1 LIAKET
7 LGRIDVDPR
16 LCLSLN
22 LGTKRKVVMLDN
34 DSDPCAEPLNN
45 LGHLSSAVG
54 HHVINA
60 FSAVVSSAEILRI
73 KMTSPKPID
82 PSALADMIINTA
94 LEAASVARRLI
105 DYTRPITNVGEELV
119 SLHQFVADYVAAEE
133 ASGASPGIIWTANLE
148 PVPPIRGQVVHL
160 GTMLSLLIDNARE
173 AMASSPTKTIAFST
187 SVDGR
192 GWVVLE
198 IRDSGQGMSA
208 DAMERAVEPFFTTK
222 SGHMG
227 VGLSIANG
235 IWRRHKGTFS
245 IRSVPQEG
253 TSLRLCVE
261 PTDA

>member
-1 LIAKET
+1 M
-7 LGRIDVDPR
+7 P
-16 LCLSLN
+16 
-22 LGTKRKVVMLDN
+22 DN

-105 DYTRPITNVGEELV
+105 DYTRPITNVGEDLV
-119 SLHQFVADYVAAEE
+119 SLHEFVAEFVAVEE
-133 ASGASPGIIWTANLE
+133 ASRKSAGMTWTTNLE
-148 PVPPIRGQVVHL
+148 PVPAIRGQVIHL
-160 GTMLSLLIDNARE
+160 RTMLTLLIDNARE
-173 AMASSPTKTIAFST
+173 AMVSSPTKTIAFST

-198 IRDSGQGMSA
+198 IRDSGQGMEP

-245 IRSVPQEG
+245 IKSIPREG
-253 TSLRLCVE
+253 TLLRLCVE
-261 PTDA
+261 PTEA